1 MDTISL
7 ENPMLSEDFSS
18 ETNDFVLR
26 PASFVS
32 FPTPSAIENI
42 PFVAGFPKGILD
54 NESRKRLEPRSG
66 SVRFT
71 PDYTFY
77 SNKKLSIFS
86 KKIFSKRTP
95 EWRLNG
101 MFPVVKDGEVGRKLS
116 CRENDV
122 GRSPESFEGFT
133 DSETDDS
140 TISSVYIDFIPEPTT
155 FSGIIQDI
163 SSYP

>member
-54 NESRKRLEPRSG
+54 NESRKRLEPSRPPEG
-66 SVRFT
+66 GGGRVVVM
-71 PDYTFY
+71 YVLLQII
-77 SNKKLSIFS
+77 LS
-86 KKIFSKRTP
+86 R
-95 EWRLNG
+95 R
-101 MFPVVKDGEVGRKLS
+101 
-116 CRENDV
+116 
-122 GRSPESFEGFT
+122 
-133 DSETDDS
+133 
-140 TISSVYIDFIPEPTT
+140 
-155 FSGIIQDI
+155 
-163 SSYP
+163 